1 MGYLTDCLLRCP
13 TIEAFCTLVPGG
25 DDAGR
30 GTYDN
35 SIMGQ
40 RDKFRHLLI
49 AGEQLFLLSKQ
60 LITLNKSSNQICGC
74 SCHRCCSCSGERPTT
89 ASGRII
95 LLSGSM
101 IEIDKRWQP
110 RKWLVNCA
118 MRLAISCAA
127 KLFCPWVSSSV
138 PSLFSNPCPII
149 CVIASNASRASCV
162 RSSRFRSSVTS
173 RDTTTAP
180 LI

>member
-74 SCHRCCSCSGERPTT
+74 S
-89 ASGRII
+89 
-95 LLSGSM
+95 
-101 IEIDKRWQP
+101 
-110 RKWLVNCA
+110 RKF
-118 MRLAISCAA
+118 
-127 KLFCPWVSSSV
+127 KF
-138 PSLFSNPCPII
+138 
-149 CVIASNASRASCV
+149 
-162 RSSRFRSSVTS
+162 FRSIFMLSPTMVQSQEANQATPG
-173 RDTTTAP
+173 T
-180 LI
+180 